1 MSVQRIFNKFATIL
15 QRRFPIIK
23 MAPGC
28 LRFFAKPDVV
38 RFFRTTAI
46 KIMSIIVICLFV
58 FITVLCVATLIS
70 QPLIAQY
77 VNHYSVLV
85 RPRKL
90 PDMTTPEV
98 QDSSVLLA
106 FKLVGELLL
115 NAVPGTADAR
125 TIQLLTIANYRT
137 PAHLAIYTGVRVLI
151 AGFAVVISM
160 MASVGNPMGLLLAAP
175 MGIIAWLLPNFFLVR
190 RAKKRQQRILQEL
203 PTIIELLVVC
213 AQAGL
218 SLMGALDK
226 VSKEVFDS
234 CPILCDE
241 MQQLI
246 NDVKVFAKSAASGF
260 QEMADRCCVDEL
272 TNLAGALL
280 AAENKGADLSYP
292 LKQQAEAVRTR
303 LRRKREEEAS
313 TVPVKM
319 VPVIMI
325 FIMPLILFPM
335 LGPAIF
341 LIAKVF
347 MDIGGKH

>member
-1 MSVQRIFNKFATIL
+1 M
-15 QRRFPIIK
+15 
-23 MAPGC
+23 
-28 LRFFAKPDVV
+28 
-38 RFFRTTAI
+38 
-46 KIMSIIVICLFV
+46 
-58 FITVLCVATLIS
+58 IT

-77 VNHYSVLV
+77 VDHYAVLV
-85 RPRKL
+85 RPRKA
-90 PDMTTPEV
+90 PETTTPEV
-98 QDSSVLLA
+98 QNSSVLLA
-106 FKLVGELLL
+106 FKLIGEVSLTTI
-115 NAVPGTADAR
+115 PSIADAK

-137 PAHLAIYTGVRVLI
+137 PAHLAIYTGIRVVV
-151 AGFAVVISM
+151 AGFSLALSLI
-160 MASVGNPMGLLLAAP
+160 ASVGNPMALFLALP
-175 MGIIAWLLPNFFLVR
+175 VGIIAWIIPNFFLVR
-190 RAKKRQQRILQEL
+190 RAKERQALILREL
-203 PTIIELLVVC
+203 PTVIELLVVC

-226 VSKEVFDS
+226 VSKEMFDS
-234 CPILCDE
+234 CPLLCYE

-246 NDVKVFAKSAASGF
+246 NDVKVFAKSAAAGF

-272 TNLAGALL
+272 TNLAGALV
-280 AAENKGADLSYP
+280 AAETKGADLSYP

-303 LRRKREEEAS
+303 LKRKREEEAS

-335 LGPAIF
+335 LGPSVF

>member
-1 MSVQRIFNKFATIL
+1 
-15 QRRFPIIK
+15 
-23 MAPGC
+23 
-28 LRFFAKPDVV
+28 
-38 RFFRTTAI
+38 
-46 KIMSIIVICLFV
+46 MSIVVICFFV
-58 FITVLCVATLIS
+58 FITVLCIASLIT

-77 VNHYSVLV
+77 VDHYAVLV
-85 RPRKL
+85 RPRKA
-90 PDMTTPEV
+90 PETTTPEV
-98 QDSSVLLA
+98 QNSSVLLA
-106 FKLVGELLL
+106 FKLIGEVSLTT
-115 NAVPGTADAR
+115 VPSIADAK

-137 PAHLAIYTGVRVLI
+137 PAHLAIYTGIRVVV
-151 AGFAVVISM
+151 AGFSLALSLI
-160 MASVGNPMGLLLAAP
+160 ASVGNPMALFLALP
-175 MGIIAWLLPNFFLVR
+175 VGIIAWIIPNFFLVR
-190 RAKKRQQRILQEL
+190 RAKERQALILREL
-203 PTIIELLVVC
+203 PTVIELLVVC

-226 VSKEVFDS
+226 VSKEMFDS
-234 CPILCDE
+234 CPLLCYE

-246 NDVKVFAKSAASGF
+246 NDVKVFAKSAAAGF

-272 TNLAGALL
+272 TNLAGALV
-280 AAENKGADLSYP
+280 AAETKGADLSYP

-303 LRRKREEEAS
+303 LKRKREEEAS

-335 LGPAIF
+335 LGPSVF

>member
-1 MSVQRIFNKFATIL
+1 
-15 QRRFPIIK
+15 
-23 MAPGC
+23 
-28 LRFFAKPDVV
+28 
-38 RFFRTTAI
+38 
-46 KIMSIIVICLFV
+46 MSIVVICFLV
-58 FITVLCVATLIS
+58 FITVLCIARLIT

-77 VNHYSVLV
+77 VNHYAVLV
-85 RPRKL
+85 RPRKV
-90 PDMTTPEV
+90 PEAITPAV

-106 FKLVGELLL
+106 FKLIGEVSLTTI
-115 NAVPGTADAR
+115 PSIADAK

-137 PAHLAIYTGVRVLI
+137 PAHLAIYTGIRVVV
-151 AGFAVVISM
+151 AGFSLALSLI
-160 MASVGNPMGLLLAAP
+160 ASVGNPMGLFLALP
-175 MGIIAWLLPNFFLVR
+175 VGIIAWIIPNFFLVR
-190 RAKKRQQRILQEL
+190 RAKERQALILREL
-203 PTIIELLVVC
+203 PTVIELLVVC

-226 VSKEVFDS
+226 VSKEMFDS
-234 CPILCDE
+234 CPLLCYE

-246 NDVKVFAKSAASGF
+246 NDVKVFAKSAATGF

-272 TNLAGALL
+272 TNLAGALV
-280 AAENKGADLSYP
+280 AAETKGADLSYP

-303 LRRKREEEAS
+303 LKRKREEEAS

-335 LGPAIF
+335 LGPSVF
-341 LIAKVF
+341 LIVKVF

>member
-1 MSVQRIFNKFATIL
+1 
-15 QRRFPIIK
+15 
-23 MAPGC
+23 
-28 LRFFAKPDVV
+28 
-38 RFFRTTAI
+38 
-46 KIMSIIVICLFV
+46 MSIVVICFFV
-58 FITVLCVATLIS
+58 FVTVLCIASLIT

-77 VNHYSVLV
+77 VDHYAVLI

-90 PDMTTPEV
+90 PEATTPQV

-106 FKLVGELLL
+106 FKLIGEISLTTI
-115 NAVPGTADAR
+115 PSIADAK

-137 PAHLAIYTGVRVLI
+137 PAHLAIYTGIRVI
-151 AGFAVVISM
+151 VAGFSLALSLI
-160 MASVGNPMGLLLAAP
+160 ASVGNPMGLFLALP
-175 MGIIAWLLPNFFLVR
+175 VGIIAWIIPNFFLVR
-190 RAKKRQQRILQEL
+190 RAKERQALILREL
-203 PTIIELLVVC
+203 PTVIELLVVC

-226 VSKEVFDS
+226 VSKEMFDS
-234 CPILCDE
+234 CPLLCYE

-246 NDVKVFAKSAASGF
+246 NDVKVFAKSAAAGF

-272 TNLAGALL
+272 TNLAGALV
-280 AAENKGADLSYP
+280 AAETKGADLSYP

-303 LRRKREEEAS
+303 LKRKREEEAS

-335 LGPAIF
+335 LGPSIF
-341 LIAKVF
+341 LIAKVL

>member
-1 MSVQRIFNKFATIL
+1 
-15 QRRFPIIK
+15 
-23 MAPGC
+23 
-28 LRFFAKPDVV
+28 
-38 RFFRTTAI
+38 
-46 KIMSIIVICLFV
+46 MSIVVICFFV
-58 FITVLCVATLIS
+58 FVTVLCIASLIT

-77 VNHYSVLV
+77 VDHYAVLI
-85 RPRKL
+85 RPRKV
-90 PDMTTPEV
+90 PEATTPEV

-106 FKLVGELLL
+106 FKLIGEVSLTTI
-115 NAVPGTADAR
+115 PSIADAK

-137 PAHLAIYTGVRVLI
+137 PAHLAIYTGIRVVV
-151 AGFAVVISM
+151 AGFSLALSLI
-160 MASVGNPMGLLLAAP
+160 ASVGNPMGLFLALP
-175 MGIIAWLLPNFFLVR
+175 VGIIAWIIPNFFLVR
-190 RAKKRQQRILQEL
+190 RAKERQALILREL
-203 PTIIELLVVC
+203 PTVIELLVVC

-226 VSKEVFDS
+226 VSKEMFDS
-234 CPILCDE
+234 CPLLCYE

-246 NDVKVFAKSAASGF
+246 NDVKVFAKSAAAGF

-272 TNLAGALL
+272 TNLAGALV
-280 AAENKGADLSYP
+280 AAETKGADLSYP

-303 LRRKREEEAS
+303 LKRKREEEAS

-335 LGPAIF
+335 LGPSIF

>member
-1 MSVQRIFNKFATIL
+1 
-15 QRRFPIIK
+15 
-23 MAPGC
+23 
-28 LRFFAKPDVV
+28 
-38 RFFRTTAI
+38 
-46 KIMSIIVICLFV
+46 MSIVVICFFV
-58 FITVLCVATLIS
+58 FITVLCIASLIT

-77 VNHYSVLV
+77 VDHYAVLV
-85 RPRKL
+85 RPRKA
-90 PDMTTPEV
+90 PETTTPEV
-98 QDSSVLLA
+98 QNSSVLLA
-106 FKLVGELLL
+106 FKLIGEVSLTTI
-115 NAVPGTADAR
+115 PSIADAK

-137 PAHLAIYTGVRVLI
+137 PAHLAIYTGIRVVV
-151 AGFAVVISM
+151 AGFSLALSLI
-160 MASVGNPMGLLLAAP
+160 ASVGNPMALFLALP
-175 MGIIAWLLPNFFLVR
+175 VGIIAWIIPNFFLVR
-190 RAKKRQQRILQEL
+190 RAKERQALILREL
-203 PTIIELLVVC
+203 PTVIELLVVC

-226 VSKEVFDS
+226 VSKEMFDS
-234 CPILCDE
+234 CPLLCYE

-246 NDVKVFAKSAASGF
+246 NDVKVFAKSAAAGF

-272 TNLAGALL
+272 TNLAGALV
-280 AAENKGADLSYP
+280 AAETKGADLSYP

-303 LRRKREEEAS
+303 LKRKREEEAS

-335 LGPAIF
+335 LGPSVF

>member
-1 MSVQRIFNKFATIL
+1 M
-15 QRRFPIIK
+15 PII
-23 MAPGC
+23 
-28 LRFFAKPDVV
+28 F
-38 RFFRTTAI
+38 
-46 KIMSIIVICLFV
+46 ICLLV
-58 FITVLCVATLIS
+58 FITVLCIATLIS

-77 VNHYSVLV
+77 VNHYAVLV
-85 RPRKL
+85 RPCKL
-90 PDMTTPEV
+90 PKTTAPEV
-98 QDSSVLLA
+98 QDSSVLLL

-115 NAVPGTADAR
+115 NAVPGVADAR

-137 PAHLAIYTGVRVLI
+137 PTHLAIYTGVRVLI
-151 AGFAVVISM
+151 AGFAIVLSL
-160 MASVGNPMGLLLAAP
+160 MASVGNPMVLLLAAP

-203 PTIIELLVVC
+203 PTVIELLVVC

-234 CPILCDE
+234 CPILCYE

-246 NDVKVFAKSAASGF
+246 SDVKVFAKSAASGF

-272 TNLAGALL
+272 SNLAGALL
-280 AAENKGADLSYP
+280 AAETKGADLSYP

-303 LRRKREEEAS
+303 LKRKREEEAS

-341 LIAKVF
+341 LIMKVF
-347 MDIGGKH
+347 IDIGGKH

>member
-1 MSVQRIFNKFATIL
+1 
-15 QRRFPIIK
+15 
-23 MAPGC
+23 
-28 LRFFAKPDVV
+28 
-38 RFFRTTAI
+38 
-46 KIMSIIVICLFV
+46 MSIVVICFFV
-58 FITVLCVATLIS
+58 FVTVLCIASLIT

-77 VNHYSVLV
+77 VDHYAVLI
-85 RPRKL
+85 RPRKV
-90 PDMTTPEV
+90 PEATTPQV

-106 FKLVGELLL
+106 FKLIGEISLTTI
-115 NAVPGTADAR
+115 PSIADAK

-137 PAHLAIYTGVRVLI
+137 PAHLAIYTGIRVVV
-151 AGFAVVISM
+151 AGFSLALSLI
-160 MASVGNPMGLLLAAP
+160 ASVGNPMGLFLALP
-175 MGIIAWLLPNFFLVR
+175 VGIIAWIIPNFFLVR
-190 RAKKRQQRILQEL
+190 RAKERQALILREL
-203 PTIIELLVVC
+203 PTVIELLVVC

-226 VSKEVFDS
+226 VSKEMFDS
-234 CPILCDE
+234 CPLLCYE

-246 NDVKVFAKSAASGF
+246 NDVKVFAKSAAAGF

-272 TNLAGALL
+272 TNLAGALV
-280 AAENKGADLSYP
+280 AAETKGADLSYP

-303 LRRKREEEAS
+303 LKRKREEEAS

-335 LGPAIF
+335 LGPSIF
-341 LIAKVF
+341 LIAKVL